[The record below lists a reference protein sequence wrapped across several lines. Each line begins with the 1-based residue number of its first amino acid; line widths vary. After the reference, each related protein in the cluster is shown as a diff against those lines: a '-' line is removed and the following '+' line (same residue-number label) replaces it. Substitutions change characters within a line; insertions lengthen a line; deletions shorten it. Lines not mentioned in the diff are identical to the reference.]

1 MVKVKIVNKSNHRLP
16 EYATA
21 EAAGMDLKA
30 DILEPMVL
38 KARGSVVVPPNIHIQ
53 FPEGCEA
60 QVRGRSGLA
69 FKYDIVSHI
78 GTIDADYRGA
88 IGVKLFNFSDNDFV
102 INDSHV
108 SRYHAKLTYNEDGW
122 LLEDLSSTNGT
133 FVNGNQIVKKYVIN
147 LPFLNKQFISLTK
160 EDTISD
166 FFYPTHEFL
175 HIYGFLL
182 NNNKYIL

>member
-21 EAAGMDLKA
+21 ESAGMDLKA

-38 KARGSVVVPPNIHIQ
+38 KARGSVVVPTNIHIQ
-53 FPEGCEA
+53 LPEGCEA

-102 INDSHV
+102 IKPGERIAQLVV
-108 SRYHAKLTYNEDGW
+108 SRYEKVEWD
-122 LLEDLSSTNGT
+122 EVSTLDETERGE
-133 FVNGNQIVKKYVIN
+133 G
-147 LPFLNKQFISLTK
+147 
-160 EDTISD
+160 
-166 FFYPTHEFL
+166 
-175 HIYGFLL
+175 GFGSTGR
-182 NNNKYIL
+182 N